1 MSNGSGM
8 RGWGTALLRIIVG
21 VVFLMH
27 GAQKFSMGFGN
38 VSEFLG
44 SLHIPVPFVAAI
56 LLTLVEF
63 LGGIS
68 LIVGL
73 LTRYVASLLAIDMLV
88 ALITFHVKNGF
99 FADKAG
105 VEFPLVL
112 LAACI
117 NLIFAGAGALGVD
130 TLRKKSGSTV

>member
-8 RGWGTALLRIIVG
+8 RDCGTAVLRIVVG

-44 SLHIPVPFVAAI
+44 SLHVPAPFVAAI
-56 LLTLVEF
+56 VLTLVEF

-68 LIVGL
+68 LIIGL
-73 LTRYVASLLAIDMLV
+73 LTRYVAALLAIDMTV
-88 ALITFHVKNGF
+88 AIITVHLKNGF
-99 FADKAG
+99 FAGKG
-105 VEFPLVL
+105 GFEFPLVL

-117 NLIFAGAGALGVD
+117 NLIFAGAGAVGVD
-130 TLRKKSGSTV
+130 TLRKKPRSSV